1 LKDAIEESGSLQ
13 TWRPDFSSESVASAG
28 QWFAEQVA
36 VRPHTPGE
44 MKKLQEKSLPG
55 IEVPTE
61 ELADRTFS
69 LAFDPGVYVGESLK
83 SSLSASGKEAIP

>member
-1 LKDAIEESGSLQ
+1 
-13 TWRPDFSSESVASAG
+13 
-28 QWFAEQVA
+28 
-36 VRPHTPGE
+36 